1 MASDVPNP
9 TKLVGIKLG
18 ILPLSLALLLPAIKP
33 AEAVPAFAAQT
44 GMACVQCHIGGFGP
58 QLTPFG
64 RSFKIGGYTLTGGT
78 GWVSHI
84 PVAVMIQPTF
94 TSLQASFPADSVP
107 HHYAP
112 NNNFSL
118 DQVSLFVA
126 GNLGE
131 HSGALAQLMTY
142 SGVDNTLGMDN
153 IDFVPY
159 TTDLDLGAHD
169 LRIGFTL
176 NNNPTVQDPYNTT
189 PAWSFPYISSGIAPT
204 PAAQTM
210 LQSGFNHNVIGYTA
224 YGWYDSSLYLE
235 AGAYSTLSSWTL
247 ARLGTSYGVGSTN
260 SPAPYV
266 RAAYEWNTD
275 NTSSWLGFVF
285 MHANVNPLSP
295 LADSNQV
302 TSGYGGSNIYNDYA
316 FDGGFQYLGTGDN
329 IGVVQGIYTRET
341 QYLGGSAA
349 LAGGGL
355 GANYDL
361 NDFQVN
367 ASYWYKNTYG
377 VTLGWHKIWGPVNP
391 VLYGPNPNDP
401 IEGSANASP
410 NSNAFIVEADWVPFG
425 KDDSLWRPLMN
436 LKLGAQYTIYTEFNG
451 AGRNYYG
458 NGRTAANNNTLVLYA
473 WMIF

>member
-1 MASDVPNP
+1 MPSPAKP
-9 TKLVGIKLG
+9 VGIKFG
-18 ILPLSLALLLPAIKP
+18 IIPLSVALLLPAIKP
-33 AEAVPAFAAQT
+33 AHAVPAFAAQT
-44 GMACVQCHIGGFGP
+44 GMACVQCHIGAFGP

-64 RSFKIGGYTLTGGT
+64 RAFKIGGYTLTGGD
-78 GWVSHI
+78 GWVSHV
-84 PVAVMIQPTF
+84 PVAIMIQPTF
-94 TSLQASFPADSVP
+94 TTLGASFPAGSVP
-107 HHYAP
+107 QHYAP

-159 TTDLDLGAHD
+159 TTVLDVGDKD

-176 NNNPTVQDPYNTT
+176 NNNPTVQDPYNST
-189 PAWSFPYISSGIAPT
+189 PAWGFPYIASGIAPV

-210 LQSGFNHNVIGYTA
+210 LQAGFNHNVLGYTA
-224 YGWYDSSLYLE
+224 YAWYDNSLYLE
-235 AGAYSTLSSWTL
+235 AGAYNTISPWTL
-247 ARLGTSYGVGSTN
+247 ARLGTSYGIGSTN

-275 NTSSWLGFVF
+275 NTSSWLGFAF
-285 MHANVNPLSP
+285 MHANVDPLNTP
-295 LADSNQV
+295 FDNALV
-302 TSGYGGSNIYNDYA
+302 TTSAFGSNIYNDYG
-316 FDGGFQYLGTGDN
+316 FDGGFQYLGTGDH
-329 IGVVQGIYTRET
+329 IMTVQGMYTHEV
-341 QYLGGSAA
+341 QYLGASAA
-349 LAGGGL
+349 LVGGGL
-355 GANYDL
+355 GANYAL

-377 VTLGWHKIWGPVNP
+377 VTLGWHKIWGPADP
-391 VLYGPNPNDP
+391 VLYAAGPLSGN
-401 IEGSANASP
+401 ANASP

-425 KDDSLWRPLMN
+425 KDDSVWRPLMN

-451 AGRNYYG
+451 AGGNYDG
-458 NGRTAANNNTLVLYA
+458 FGRTAANNNTLVLYA